1 MRHQTK
7 SKPDR
12 RLLLTITIIV
22 VLLYGLLTLFSE
34 NNRKYKAAMQ
44 AVSTSIELNSR
55 VIRNEWATYAAATHQ
70 AIATSLP
77 MTLTRTV
84 VTISPTP

>member
-1 MRHQTK
+1 MRSQ

-12 RLLLTITIIV
+12 RLLFTIPIIV

-34 NNRKYKAAMQ
+34 NNRKYKAALQ
-44 AVSTSIELNSR
+44 AVSTSIELNNR
-55 VIRNEWATYAAATHQ
+55 AIRNEWATYAAATHQ
-70 AIATSLP
+70 SIVTGLP

-84 VTISPTP
+84 ITISPAP